1 MGMKPGLVLQHGSA
15 GPPGVLG
22 EWLAREGIAYEIVPV
37 WEAGTLPDPAGRSFV
52 ASLGSQHSVRDREPG
67 WIGAELEHLS
77 RAVEADVPV
86 LGLCFGGQAL
96 STVLGGGVDAL
107 DRPEVGWLRV
117 HGEADWLEPGP
128 WLHYHNEVL
137 RVPAGAR
144 PLAHNDV
151 GAAAFAFG
159 PHLGT
164 QFHPE
169 ATAEIVDAWASRDEE
184 LDRAGVTR
192 AELAA
197 QSARYATAAGEAA
210 LRLFDAWWTMAQRRM
225 N

>member
-1 MGMKPGLVLQHGSA
+1 MIKPGLILQHGSA

-22 EWLAREGIAYEIVPV
+22 EWLAREGIEYETVSV
-37 WEAGTLPDPAGRSFV
+37 WGGGRLPDPAGRRFI
-52 ASLGSQHSVRDREPG
+52 ASLGSQHSVRDRDPG
-67 WIGAELEHLS
+67 WIDAELRHLH

-117 HGEADWLEPGP
+117 HSEADWLEPGP

-137 RVPAGAR
+137 RVPAGAHS
-144 PLAHNDV
+144 LARNDV
-151 GAAAFAFG
+151 GPAAFSFG

-169 ATAEIVDAWASRDEE
+169 ATAEMVDVWASKDDQ
-184 LDRAGVTR
+184 LGKAGVTR
-192 AELAA
+192 AELAT
-197 QSARYATAAGEAA
+197 QGARYARAAGQAA
-210 LRLFDAWWTMAQRRM
+210 FRLFDAWWTIARRTM
-225 N
+225 T

>member
-1 MGMKPGLVLQHGSA
+1 MVIKPGLVLQHGPA

-37 WEAGTLPDPAGRSFV
+37 WDAATLPDPAGHRFI
-52 ASLGSQHSVRDREPG
+52 ASLGSQHSVRDRDPG
-67 WIGAELEHLS
+67 WIDAELQHLH

-117 HGEADWLEPGP
+117 RSEADWLEPGP

-137 RVPAGAR
+137 RVPAGAQS
-144 PLAHNDV
+144 LARNDV
-151 GAAAFAFG
+151 GPAAFTFG

-169 ATAEIVDAWASRDEE
+169 ATAEMVDEWASRDHK
-184 LDRAGVTR
+184 LDKAGVTR
-192 AELAA
+192 AGLAR
-197 QSARYATAAGEAA
+197 QGARYAKSARQAA
-210 LRLFDAWWTMAQRRM
+210 LRLFDAWWTTAQRTVT
-225 N
+225 

>member
-1 MGMKPGLVLQHGSA
+1 MVTKPGLVLQHGSA

-22 EWLAREGIAYEIVPV
+22 EWLARKEIAYETVAL
-37 WEAGTLPDPAGRSFV
+37 WEDGTLPDPAGRSFI
-52 ASLGSQHSVRDREPG
+52 ASLGSQHSVRDRDPA
-67 WIGAELEHLS
+67 WIGAELEHLH

-107 DRPEVGWLRV
+107 DRPEVGWLRI
-117 HGEADWLEPGP
+117 HSEADWLAPGP
-128 WLHYHNEVL
+128 WVHYHNEVL
-137 RVPAGAR
+137 RVPAGAQ

-151 GAAAFAFG
+151 GAAAFTRG

-169 ATAEIVDAWASRDEE
+169 ATAEMVDAWASRDTD
-184 LDRAGVTR
+184 LGKAGITR
-192 AELAA
+192 GELAT
-197 QSARYATAAGEAA
+197 QGARHAKAARQAA
-210 LRLFDAWWTMAQRRM
+210 LRLFDAWWAMAQRTM
-225 N
+225 K

>member
-1 MGMKPGLVLQHGSA
+1 MIKPGLILQHGSA

-22 EWLAREGIAYEIVPV
+22 EWLAREGIEYETVSV
-37 WEAGTLPDPAGRSFV
+37 WEGGRLPDPAGRRFI
-52 ASLGSQHSVRDREPG
+52 ASLGSQHSVRDRDPG
-67 WIGAELEHLS
+67 WIDAELRHLH

-117 HGEADWLEPGP
+117 HSEADWLEPGP

-137 RVPAGAR
+137 RVPAGAHS
-144 PLAHNDV
+144 LARNDV
-151 GAAAFAFG
+151 GPAAFSFG

-169 ATAEIVDAWASRDEE
+169 ATAEMVDVWASRDDE
-184 LDRAGVTR
+184 LGKAGVTR
-192 AELAA
+192 AELAT
-197 QSARYATAAGEAA
+197 QGARYARAAGQAA
-210 LRLFDAWWTMAQRRM
+210 FRLFDAWWTIARRTM
-225 N
+225 T

>member
-1 MGMKPGLVLQHGSA
+1 MVIKPGLILQHGSA

-22 EWLAREGIAYEIVPV
+22 EWLAREGIEYETVPV
-37 WEAGTLPDPAGRSFV
+37 WEAETLPDPAGRSFV
-52 ASLGSQHSVRDREPG
+52 ASLGSQHSVRDRDPG
-67 WIGAELEHLS
+67 WIDAELQHLH

-117 HGEADWLEPGP
+117 HSEADWLEPGP
-128 WLHYHNEVL
+128 WLHYHHEVL
-137 RVPAGAR
+137 RVPAGAQS
-144 PLAHNDV
+144 LARNDV
-151 GAAAFAFG
+151 GPAAFSFG

-169 ATAEIVDAWASRDEE
+169 ATAEMVDAWAARDDE
-184 LDRAGVTR
+184 LDTAGVTR
-192 AELAA
+192 AELAT
-197 QSARYATAAGEAA
+197 QGTRYARAARQAA
-210 LRLFDAWWTMAQRRM
+210 LRLFDAWWTMARGRM
-225 N
+225 T

>member
-1 MGMKPGLVLQHGSA
+1 MVTKPGLILQHGPA

-22 EWLAREGIAYEIVPV
+22 EWLAHEGIEYETVSV
-37 WEAGTLPDPAGRSFV
+37 WQAGTLPDPVGRRFI
-52 ASLGSQHSVRDREPG
+52 ASLGSQHSVRDRDPQ
-67 WIGAELEHLS
+67 WIDAELQHLR

-117 HGEADWLEPGP
+117 QSEADWLEPGP
-128 WLHYHNEVL
+128 WLHYHKEVL
-137 RVPAGAR
+137 RVPAGAQA
-144 PLAHNDV
+144 LACNDV
-151 GAAAFAFG
+151 GPAAFTFG

-169 ATAEIVDAWASRDEE
+169 ATAEMVDTWASRDDK
-184 LDRAGVTR
+184 LDEAGVTR
-192 AELAA
+192 AELATQA
-197 QSARYATAAGEAA
+197 ARYARAAGQAA
-210 LRLFDAWWTMAQRRM
+210 LRLFDAWWTMAQRM
-225 N
+225 K

>member
-1 MGMKPGLVLQHGSA
+1 MGTKPGLVLQHGSA

-52 ASLGSQHSVRDREPG
+52 ASLGSQHSVRDRDPG

-77 RAVEADVPV
+77 RAVDADVPV

-96 STVLGGGVDAL
+96 STVLGGGVGAL

-117 HGEADWLEPGP
+117 HSEADWLEPGP

-137 RVPAGAR
+137 RVPPQAR

-169 ATAEIVDAWASRDEE
+169 ATAHMVDEWASRDTE
-184 LDRAGVTR
+184 LDKAGVTR
-192 AELAA
+192 VELAA
-197 QSARYATAAGEAA
+197 QGARYAMAAGKAA
-210 LRLFDAWWTMAQRRM
+210 LRLFDAWWSMAQRRE